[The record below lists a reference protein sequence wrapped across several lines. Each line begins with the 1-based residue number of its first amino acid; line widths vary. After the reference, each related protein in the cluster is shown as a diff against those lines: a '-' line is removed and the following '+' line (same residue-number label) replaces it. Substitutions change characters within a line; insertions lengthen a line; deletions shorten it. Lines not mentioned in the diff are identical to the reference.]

1 MGVCSEKRKRKESN
15 KETEEPTIEQRIK
28 ATKKNILRVETE
40 ISKVEYNLQLLRD
53 EYFAVIQKC
62 PNPVKI
68 DDLKRDIVRNILKYQ
83 RLLNYKNALKNNLDI
98 MENKNEENKIVNELD
113 LNNEILENIDDGN
126 AEKIQQNNYNL
137 RGQNDQMNLNQKLLN
152 EGDFLKNK
160 NFDDILNNFLNPTK
174 K

>member
-1 MGVCSEKRKRKESN
+1 MGVCSEKRKGKESN
-15 KETEEPTIEQRIK
+15 KRTEQPTIEQRIE
-28 ATKKNILRVETE
+28 ATKRYILRVETE
-40 ISKVEYNLQLLRD
+40 ISKVDYNLNLLRD

-62 PNPVKI
+62 PNPAKI

-83 RLLNYKNALKNNLDI
+83 RLLKYKNTLKNILDI

-113 LNNEILENIDDGN
+113 QNNEILDNIDDGN

-137 RGQNDQMNLNQKLLN
+137 SGQNDQMNLNQQLLN
-152 EGDFLKNK
+152 EGDLMKNK
-160 NFDDILNNFLNPTK
+160 NLDDIIMNFFKTK

>member
-15 KETEEPTIEQRIK
+15 KGTEEPTIEQRIK

-40 ISKVEYNLQLLRD
+40 ISEVEYNLQLLRD

-113 LNNEILENIDDGN
+113 LNNEILDNIDDGN

-137 RGQNDQMNLNQKLLN
+137 RGQNDQMNLNEQLLN

-160 NFDDILNNFLNPTK
+160 NFDDILNNFLNKTK

>member
-1 MGVCSEKRKRKESN
+1 MGVCSEKRKTKESN
-15 KETEEPTIEQRIK
+15 KRTEEPTIEQRIE
-28 ATKKNILRVETE
+28 ATKRYILRVETE

-137 RGQNDQMNLNQKLLN
+137 RGQNDQMNLNQQLLN

-160 NFDDILNNFLNPTK
+160 NFEDILNNFLNPTK

>member
-1 MGVCSEKRKRKESN
+1 
-15 KETEEPTIEQRIK
+15 
-28 ATKKNILRVETE
+28 
-40 ISKVEYNLQLLRD
+40 
-53 EYFAVIQKC
+53 
-62 PNPVKI
+62 
-68 DDLKRDIVRNILKYQ
+68 
-83 RLLNYKNALKNNLDI
+83 

-113 LNNEILENIDDGN
+113 LNNEILDNIDDGN

-137 RGQNDQMNLNQKLLN
+137 RGQNDQMNLNQQLLN

>member
-1 MGVCSEKRKRKESN
+1 MLSSLRCCV
-15 KETEEPTIEQRIK
+15 EQRIK
-28 ATKKNILRVETE
+28 ATKKNILRVEIE
-40 ISKVEYNLQLLRD
+40 ISKVEYNLELLRN

-62 PNPVKI
+62 PNPAKI

-98 MENKNEENKIVNELD
+98 MENKNEENMVVNELD
-113 LNNEILENIDDGN
+113 LNNEILDNIDDGN

-137 RGQNDQMNLNQKLLN
+137 RGQNDQMNLNQQLLN

>member
-1 MGVCSEKRKRKESN
+1 MGVCSHNNRKRKES
-15 KETEEPTIEQRIK
+15 KKKAIEQRIES
-28 ATKKNILRVETE
+28 TKKNILRVETE
-40 ISKVEYNLQLLRD
+40 ISKVEYNLQLLKD

-83 RLLNYKNALKNNLDI
+83 RLSNYRNALKNNLDI

-113 LNNEILENIDDGN
+113 LNNEILDNIDDGN

-137 RGQNDQMNLNQKLLN
+137 RGQNDQMNLNQQLLN

>member
-98 MENKNEENKIVNELD
+98 MENKNEENMVVNELD
-113 LNNEILENIDDGN
+113 QNNEILDNIDDGN
-126 AEKIQQNNYNL
+126 AEIIQQNNYNL
-137 RGQNDQMNLNQKLLN
+137 RGQNDQMNLNQQLLN

>member
-137 RGQNDQMNLNQKLLN
+137 RGQNDQMNLNQQLLN

>member
-1 MGVCSEKRKRKESN
+1 MGVCSHNNRKRKES
-15 KETEEPTIEQRIK
+15 KKKAEVPIEQRIES
-28 ATKKNILRVETE
+28 TKKNIIRIETE

-137 RGQNDQMNLNQKLLN
+137 RGQNDQMNLNQQLLN